1 MKKLFTSVLFAV
13 VISGN
18 AFSQQK
24 TYFDEN
30 WEVTSKDKME
40 FYRESAKQGTL
51 TLVKDFYKNGTLQM
65 EGLVSDATPGAEVYE
80 GKVTWYYPDGKI
92 QNFGTF
98 AKGVQNGAA
107 QSFDN
112 KGRLTEDVVYDAEG
126 LFSGK
131 TTVYK
136 DTEYGS
142 DSNTISEFKNGELAQ
157 SIVYD
162 DDIKGI
168 RQETIVD
175 KKGNTEIKFYGDKGK
190 YLGSKIY
197 TSDYKIKG
205 IDVAYYYNPMQI
217 SKFEKYGNDG
227 EVKEGTLYARNGK
240 VLQEEKRDKKSSY
253 KRTYDENGKKIGEL
267 TYKALDDS
275 TYLSPYDGVDYQ
287 YDYENTYFVSID
299 TYKEGSVINRKA
311 YDDNGKLSS
320 ETFLENDQEQKIN
333 YYNENGSL
341 KGSLTY
347 KDGVAYD
354 GTLYDYNKEQIYKNG
369 ILQDSKI
376 FFEEGKLM
384 SQKKFLVSKNQYET
398 INYDNDGKIIF
409 KLTQG
414 LDWEDGF
421 TADIVQYVNGKAAN
435 KSVIKDG
442 LLQSGKIKVKTYDQT
457 RELERSGKWIIIKV
471 YDENLKLVQE
481 NKILIG
487 DNQEGTYYAADVYIQ
502 EDQLLYSEY
511 Y

>member
-13 VISGN
+13 VISGT

-30 WEVTSKDKME
+30 WDVTTKDKME

-98 AKGVQNGAA
+98 KKGVQHGAA

-112 KGRLTEDVVYDAEG
+112 KGRLTEDVIYNVEG
-126 LFSGK
+126 LYSGK
-131 TTVYK
+131 TFSFK
-136 DTEYGS
+136 DPEFGG
-142 DSNTISEFKNGELAQ
+142 DSNSISEFKNGELLKSA
-157 SIVYD
+157 VYD

-168 RQETIVD
+168 RNETTVD
-175 KKGNTEIKFYGDKGK
+175 KKGNTEIKYYGDKGK

-205 IDVAYYYNPMQI
+205 IDVEYYYNPMQI
-217 SKFEKYGNDG
+217 SKIDKYGEDG
-227 EVKEGTLYARNGK
+227 EIKDGILYARNGK
-240 VLQEEKRDKKSSY
+240 ILQEEKKDKKSGY
-253 KRTYDENGKKIGEL
+253 KRTYDVDGKKLGEL
-267 TYKALDDS
+267 TYKAIDDS
-275 TYLSPYDGVDYQ
+275 TYLSPYDGADYQ
-287 YDYENTYFVSID
+287 YDYSNTYFISIE
-299 TYKEGSVINRKA
+299 TYSKGSVVNRKNF
-311 YDDNGKLSS
+311 DDNGKLSS
-320 ETFLENDQEQKIN
+320 ETFLENDVEQKIN
-333 YYNENGSL
+333 YYKEDGTL

-354 GTLYDYNKEQIYKNG
+354 GILYDYNKEQLYKNG

-376 FFEEGKLM
+376 FLEEGKLL
-384 SQKKFLVSKNQYET
+384 SQKKLAASKNQYIT
-398 INYDNDGKIIF
+398 TNYDNDGKIIF
-409 KLTQG
+409 TFTQA
-414 LDWEDGF
+414 LEWQDSF

-435 KSVIKDG
+435 KSVVKDG
-442 LLQSGKIKVKTYDQT
+442 LLQSGKIKIKTYDQT
-457 RELERSGKWIIIKV
+457 KELERSGKWIIVKT
-471 YDENLKLVQE
+471 YDVSQKLIQE
-481 NKILIG
+481 NKILVG
-487 DNQEGTYYAADVYIQ
+487 DNQEDAYYAADVYLN
-502 EDQLLYSEY
+502 EDQLFYNEY
-511 Y
+511 